1 MMKDKIVIY
10 NNIRIGNVIGTKL
23 EHEEDLL
30 ISKELKVK
38 RFINKYLKYL
48 NSCEEDDM
56 LEFFKLTGLLIGH
69 EYIEKG
75 TFKRIYFSLNGVYS
89 WDFDKLENKANTYN
103 QHLIVETYVND
114 IEVYK
119 SSITANKK
127 DIYHFQTKE
136 VIDIDRHK
144 WNLSMFNTKE
154 RIKYLK
160 ENNYLLPE
168 CNDIKDI
175 LLDPFNN
182 VLSLT
187 KNGYLYL
194 NDYLYSNGVEYIF
207 ELNSTDIKLIYKNMI
222 VEDYSSHCNSLI
234 CKRYNKVLYDVSFL
248 VTLENNIL
256 CIYLELDLEYNRS
269 IYFRFDGVDDIRYLK
284 ESQSLII
291 IKNEEKI
298 NLYLPSIMLL
308 S

>member
-1 MMKDKIVIY
+1 MMKDKIVVY
-10 NNIRIGNVIGTKL
+10 NNIRVGNVIGTKL

-30 ISKELKVK
+30 VSKELKVK
-38 RFINKYLKYL
+38 RFVNKYLKYL

-56 LEFFKLTGLLIGH
+56 LEFFKLTGLLIRH
-69 EYIEKG
+69 EYVEKG
-75 TFKRIYFSLNGVYS
+75 TFKRILFSLNGVYS

-127 DIYHFQTKE
+127 DIYHFKTKE
-136 VIDIDRHK
+136 VIDIDEHE
-144 WNLSMFNTKE
+144 WNLSMFNTDE

-160 ENNYLLPE
+160 ENNYLLPD

-194 NDYLYSNGVEYIF
+194 NDYLYSNDVEYIF

-222 VEDYSSHCNSLI
+222 VEDYSSHCNGLI
-234 CKRYNKVLYDVSFL
+234 CKKYNKVLYDASFL
-248 VTLENNIL
+248 ATLQNHML
-256 CIYLELDLEYNRS
+256 CIYLQLDLEYNKS
-269 IYFRFDGVDDIRYLK
+269 IYFRFDGVDDVNYLK
-284 ESQSLII
+284 ERQELII
-291 IKNEEKI
+291 IKHEEKI
-298 NLYLPSIMLL
+298 NLNLSSIMLL

>member
-1 MMKDKIVIY
+1 MKDKIVVY
-10 NNIRIGNVIGTKL
+10 NNIRVGNVIGTKL
-23 EHEEDLL
+23 EHDEDLFV
-30 ISKELKVK
+30 SKDLKVK
-38 RFINKYLKYL
+38 EFINKYLKYL

-69 EYIEKG
+69 EYVEKG
-75 TFKRIYFSLNGVYS
+75 TFKRIHFSLNGVYS
-89 WDFDKLENKANTYN
+89 WNFDKLEDKVNAYN
-103 QHLIVETYVND
+103 QHLIIETYVDNL
-114 IEVYK
+114 EVCK

-127 DIYHFQTKE
+127 DIYYFKTKE
-136 VIDIDRHK
+136 VIDIDGHK
-144 WNLSMFNTKE
+144 WNLSMLNTKE
-154 RIKYLK
+154 RIEYLK
-160 ENNYLLPE
+160 GNNYLLPD

-187 KNGYLYL
+187 KNGNLYL

-222 VEDYSSHCNSLI
+222 VEDYSSHCNGLI
-234 CKRYNKVLYDVSFL
+234 CKKYNKVLYDVSFL
-248 VTLENNIL
+248 ATLENYML
-256 CIYLELDLEYNRS
+256 CIYLYLDLEYNRS
-269 IYFRFDGVDDIRYLK
+269 VYFRFDGVDDICYLK

-298 NLYLPSIMLL
+298 NLCLPSIMLL